1 MTTMTISI
9 ILVIY
14 NKLLHLTA
22 NGTFCNHSVFCT
34 QASMYKYACMPYAY
48 VHVCMCRPICIYS
61 FINSGTNTAPF
72 KKPTHERQSQPSIV

>member
-34 QASMYKYACMPYAY
+34 QASMYMYACMPYACACVY
-48 VHVCMCRPICIYS
+48 VMCIYS
-61 FINSGTNTAPF
+61 FINSGTNIAPF
-72 KKPTHERQSQPSIV
+72 KKPTHERQSQPSVV